1 MRSDIEIASRTNLV
15 PIHKVASSMGLKPDE
30 YELYGQ
36 YKAKLSGIILD
47 RLSNRPDGKLI
58 LVTAINPTPA
68 GEGKTTTTVGLGQAL
83 CRLGHKA
90 IIALREPSLGP
101 VFGMKGG
108 AAGGGYAQVLPME
121 DINLHFTGDMHAI
134 TAANNLLSALID
146 NHIHQGNHLDID
158 PRRIAWKRCIDMND
172 RQLRHMVTGL
182 GGPAHGMP
190 HEDSFIITAA
200 SEVMAILCLSRDLD
214 DLKKRIQS
222 VVVAWTKTGDPVTAG
237 QLSAAGAMAALL
249 KEAIKPNLVQTV
261 EQTPAL
267 IHGGPFANIAHGCSS
282 LLATRIGLKL
292 GDYLVTEAGF
302 GADLGAEKFFDI
314 TCRSGNLKPAAAVLV
329 VSVRA
334 LKYNGGVLKNQL
346 EEKNMAALRSGLSNL
361 DKHLENMKQFGV
373 PCIVALNQ
381 FASDAPEEIAAIE
394 EHCQQKRTAFAC
406 SQVYEKGSEG
416 GLTLARALIDVIAHE
431 SSAFRFLYSL
441 DQPLKAKIEQIAA
454 RVYGAD
460 GVDFTSAAIKDLDRI
475 ESMGYGNLPIC
486 MAKTQFSLSDD
497 PAQRGRPQGFKLS
510 VQDVSLSAGAGF
522 VVVRTG
528 HMLTLPG
535 LPAHPAAESIDVH
548 NDGTVSGLF

>member
-1 MRSDIEIASRTNLV
+1 MRSDIDIASRADLV
-15 PIHKVASSMGLKPDE
+15 PVYTIASSMGLKSDE

-36 YKAKLSGIILD
+36 YKAKLSGTILD
-47 RLSNRPDGKLI
+47 RLSDRPDGKLI

-101 VFGMKGG
+101 VFGIKGG

-190 HEDSFIITAA
+190 HEDGFIITAA
-200 SEVMAILCLSRDLD
+200 SEVMAILCLAHDLD
-214 DLKKRIQS
+214 NVKKRIQS
-222 VVVAWTKTGDPVTAG
+222 IVVAWTRSGDPVTAG
-237 QLSAAGAMAALL
+237 QLNAAGAMAALL
-249 KEAIKPNLVQTV
+249 KDAIKPNLVQTI

-282 LLATRIGLKL
+282 LLATRMGLKL

-314 TCRSGNLKPAAAVLV
+314 TCRTGKLRPSAAVLV
-329 VSVRA
+329 ASVRA
-334 LKYNGGVLKNQL
+334 LKYNGGVLKDQL
-346 EEKNMAALRSGLSNL
+346 AEKNTDALKSGLSNL
-361 DKHLENMKQFGV
+361 DKHLENMKQFGI
-373 PCIVALNQ
+373 PCVVALNR
-381 FASDAPEEIAAIE
+381 FEGDAPEEVGVIE
-394 EHCQQKRTAFAC
+394 DHCRQKGTPFAC
-406 SQVYEKGSEG
+406 SYVFERGGEG
-416 GLTLARALIDVIAHE
+416 GLALARTLIDVIARE
-431 SSAFRFLYSL
+431 SSNFRFLYSL
-441 DQPLKAKIEQIAA
+441 DQPLKTKIEQIAT

-460 GVDFTSAAIKDLDRI
+460 GVNFSSEALNDLERI
-475 ESMGYGNLPIC
+475 ESMKYGNLPVC

-497 PAQRGRPQGFKLS
+497 PSQRGRPRRFRLS

-535 LPAHPAAESIDVH
+535 LPARPAAESIDL
-548 NDGTVSGLF
+548 NRDGTIKGLY